1 MSMMKRAK
9 TKRASVLFYRFWL
22 FALTVLLAAGCLLL
36 GRQWHQAVVEQLKE
50 RACPR
55 SPTRGKRPGRQQGAR
70 GGKRTFGGHKRLRE
84 DHPFGGD
91 HGHDRTRCGCRGDNP
106 NGLQGL
112 PMLLSKL
119 LHRSQIL
126 TAHRTQFLQR

>member
-91 HGHDRTRCGCRGDNP
+91 NP